1 MDTGFCAGPGM
12 VMQRGFQKAPGGM
25 CILWLFDG
33 NVLDTKE
40 RYAGF
45 LILTFLLGIFV
56 ELTRL
61 VRGGI
66 LSEKKPF
73 QAAAKLNDTTKDLL
87 LMLLFGIQLLGAYFL
102 MLIVMLYEPW
112 MFFMVIAGLMTGYFI
127 AVRFSGIYG
136 GSRRRKAEVD
146 TGMTCECGIPIKKQP
161 EGPENIAPTT
171 PCCGF

>member
-1 MDTGFCAGPGM
+1 MCDGRASLIPLPQNPIHQLPHANALSNSRFH
-12 VMQRGFQKAPGGM
+12 APHM
-25 CILWLFDG
+25 FF
-33 NVLDTKE
+33 
-40 RYAGF
+40 F
-45 LILTFLLGIFV
+45 L
-56 ELTRL
+56 
-61 VRGGI
+61 
-66 LSEKKPF
+66 
-73 QAAAKLNDTTKDLL
+73 ATKDLL